1 MAADAGRPPLPVTM
15 GGCPLDA
22 DKLKRFRDLG
32 VERVNT
38 GLMSEPRDQILPVL
52 DKWAGVMRQVNA

>member
-1 MAADAGRPPLPVTM
+1 VAAEAGRPPLPVTM

-22 DKLKRFRDLG
+22 DKIKRFRDLG
-32 VERVNT
+32 VVRVNT

-52 DKWAGVMRQVNA
+52 DKWAAVMRQVNA